1 MCFGQILKNSICT
14 KLLLNIK
21 KENEDLGKQANNL
34 VKLSAITY
42 IKYFFTI
49 AFFAGCLAVQAQDV
63 NYIKGKKYTLEGIS
77 VLGNT
82 SFGEQTIITYSGLRK
97 GKEITIPGEDIANA
111 IKKLWNSNLF
121 SDIEVYVTKIEGDK
135 AYLQIQLSDLPQLN
149 ELKVNG
155 VKKGK
160 IEGIVNDNKLKK
172 GVKVTENL
180 ITTTKNHLI
189 KKYKKEGYYN
199 TKVHINTI
207 EVKNDSLKTARV
219 NMVLNIDKGEK
230 VKIKDIVFNGND
242 VLSDKKLRKA
252 MKSTK
257 KINRLRIL
265 KRSKFIDSAYQA
277 DLGHIVDTYKENGYR
292 DARVLSDSLVVNN
305 DKTIS
310 LFIDVNEGEQYT
322 FGDIEF
328 IGNTVYSNEYLSR
341 LLRIKKGDTY
351 NGVLLQ
357 KRIADQ
363 SKPDAFDITN
373 EYQNNGYLFSTINPV
388 EVSADNNVIDMEI
401 RISEGKPAYFNSV
414 TVVGNDKTNDHVIYR
429 ELRTRPG
436 QLYSKSNVVRTVR
449 ELGQLGFFDA
459 QEISPN
465 FINPNPNEGTIDM
478 EYSVKE
484 TGSSQIELQG
494 GYGGGGFIGTLG
506 LSFNNFSIKDIFKKE
521 AYKPIPMGD
530 GQKLALRLQ
539 ASRFYQTYSFS
550 FSEPWLGGK
559 RPVQFSTSLSHTKQ
573 FLYNFQTR
581 NADKSRSFNITGIT
595 FGLAKRLTVPDDFFT
610 LSQAISFQRY
620 DLNNYNTGL
629 FTFGD
634 GYSNNLSYTVG
645 LSRNNTSV
653 DPIFPTGGS
662 KFSVTAKMSIPYS
675 LFNGV
680 DYEELSEEYD
690 AALETRAEY
699 ADTPT
704 DLAYIQANEK
714 ITEIDQERYKWLEFY
729 KVNFKGEWYT
739 QLAKNLVLRPSI
751 EYGFLGAYNQYRGI
765 IPFERY
771 FVGGDGLGNYSLDGR
786 EAIQLRGYPNQS
798 IQPFDR
804 ATGRLSND
812 GATIY
817 NKYSL
822 ELRYPITLKASAKIY
837 ALAFLEGG
845 GAFNDFRDFNPFN
858 IKRSAGLGLRI
869 FMPAFGLLGI
879 DFGHGFDP
887 LPGET
892 EKHGWETHFII
903 GQQF

>member
-1 MCFGQILKNSICT
+1 M

-21 KENEDLGKQANNL
+21 KEKDDLGKQVNNL
-34 VKLSAITY
+34 ANILPLTTFLKN
-42 IKYFFTI
+42 
-49 AFFAGCLAVQAQDV
+49 CLALLLITSSISIQAQDLPFS
-63 NYIKGKKYTLEGIS
+63 NGKKYILGDIS
-77 VLGNT
+77 VSGNT
-82 SFGEQTIITYSGLRK
+82 SFSEQTIITYSGLSK
-97 GKEITIPGEDIANA
+97 GKEMAIPGEDIGNA
-111 IKKLWNSNLF
+111 IKKLWNSKLF
-121 SDIEVYVTKIEGDK
+121 SDIEVYITHIEGNV
-135 AYLQIQLSDLPQLN
+135 AYLQIRLSDLPQLN

-160 IEGIVNDNKLKK
+160 VEGIVKDTKLNK

-180 ITTTKNHLI
+180 ITTTKNFLT
-189 KKYKKEGYYN
+189 KKYKKDGFLN
-199 TKVHINTI
+199 TKVHINTV
-207 EVKNDSLKTARV
+207 EVKDSLQTARV

-230 VKIKDIVFNGND
+230 VKIKDITFTGND
-242 VLSDKKLRKA
+242 VLSDKSLRKS
-252 MKSTK
+252 MKGTK

-265 KRSKFIDSAYQA
+265 KRSKFIDSSYQA
-277 DLGHIVDTYKENGYR
+277 DLGHVVEKYKENGYR
-292 DARVLSDSLVVNN
+292 DARIISDSIIYNN

-310 LFIDVNEGEQYT
+310 LNIAVNEGTQYT
-322 FGDIEF
+322 FGDITF
-328 IGNTVYSNEYLSR
+328 IGNTVYTNEQLTR
-341 LLRIKKGDTY
+341 MLRIRKGDTY

-357 KRIADQ
+357 KRIADN
-363 SKPDAFDITN
+363 SKPDGDDITN
-373 EYQNNGYLFSTINPV
+373 LYQNNGYLFSSINPV
-388 EVSADNNVIDMEI
+388 EVSAANNVIDMEI
-401 RISEGKPAYFNSV
+401 RISEGKPAYFNAVSI
-414 TVVGNDKTNDHVIYR
+414 VGNDKTNDHVIYR
-429 ELRTRPG
+429 EIRTRPG
-436 QLYSKSNVVRTVR
+436 QLYSKANVVRTVR

-465 FINPNPNEGTIDM
+465 FNNPNPNEGTIDM

-506 LSFNNFSIKDIFKKE
+506 LSFNNFSIKDIFKKD

-573 FLYNFQTR
+573 FLYDYRTG

-595 FGLAKRLTVPDDFFT
+595 FGLAKRLQVPDDFFV

-634 GYSNNLSYTVG
+634 GYANNLSYTIG
-645 LSRNNTSV
+645 LGRNNTSV
-653 DPIFPTGGS
+653 DPIYPTAGS
-662 KFSVTAKMSIPYS
+662 NFNVTAKLSIPYS
-675 LFNGV
+675 LFDGV
-680 DYEELSEEYD
+680 DYKALKDEYNDLDLSNTDDY
-690 AALETRAEY
+690 ARAS
-699 ADTPT
+699 
-704 DLAYIQANEK
+704 
-714 ITEIDQERYKWLEFY
+714 EIDQERYKWLEFY
-729 KVNFKGEWYT
+729 KVKFKGDWFT
-739 QLAKNLVLRPSI
+739 QVAKDLVLRPSV
-751 EYGFLGAYNQYRGI
+751 EFGFLGAYNNDRGV

-771 FVGGDGLGNYSLDGR
+771 FLGGDGLGTYSLDGR
-786 EAIQLRGYPNQS
+786 EAIALRGYPNQS
-798 IQPFDR
+798 
-804 ATGRLSND
+804 LSDND
-812 GATIY
+812 GGTIY
-817 NKYSL
+817 NKFSL

-837 ALAFLEGG
+837 ALGFLEGG
-845 GAFNDFRDFNPFN
+845 ASFNNFRDYNPFD

-887 LPGET
+887 LESLGET
-892 EKHGWETHFII
+892 GSHGWETHFII